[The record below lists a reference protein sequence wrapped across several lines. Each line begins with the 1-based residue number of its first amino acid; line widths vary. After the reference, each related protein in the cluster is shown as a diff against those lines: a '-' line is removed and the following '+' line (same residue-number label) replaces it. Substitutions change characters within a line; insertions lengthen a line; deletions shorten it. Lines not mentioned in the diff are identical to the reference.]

1 MDNKNRDDIT
11 KSLERAKLSKS
22 YVSEKSFDLLDKTAK
37 RLSNLRTDLEEDK
50 KLDEEAKN
58 KEQEDHKQNDEVAN
72 TSETPKE
79 EYESR
84 LKTSE
89 TSSETNVNETETQE
103 NATSR
108 LKTNVN
114 NESKIG
120 EGKEEI
126 TAPEPK
132 VSKSRLKT
140 CVSNKITKTFGFT
153 ENQGKISKTVT
164 VASKTGKGI
173 SKISGSIT
181 RASRDLDKA
190 ISSDGTGSD
199 YLKTSVKRKTNKAV
213 KKTINKRVIN
223 PIKKPVKKVVNKVTA
238 PIKNKIANAFRL
250 VMKKGIKLL
259 LSAISAISEFILP
272 LALVVLVVVL
282 ISSIFSWGSKTTN
295 SYQNYMTTMQ
305 ESFDKEVNDF
315 MRENPDSLVV
325 GVRGTYGKIDWRVP
339 LSIMQGTGADL
350 SLDATEKELLEKFK
364 SAGLLEKHEII
375 EQTTTTGEGENQTIS
390 TTKIMV
396 ITNPEYDE
404 YMEWIN
410 NNFSYMNSFMQKK
423 KVTDYSSTGFNA
435 LQLELIKSL
444 YESDNLF
451 DEFDKKFVDYPIRYG
466 SNDSSINLNSDY
478 YNSKNT
484 LATAGFK
491 GQCTWFSFGR
501 VLENTGIKMPTG
513 NAQTWLS
520 SAIAMGY
527 KTGSRPAPN
536 SVAVLAGRK
545 YGHVAYVEAYDG
557 TSITISEGNVGNKCS
572 VDSSDCSQ
580 VDYAKEHANELVRTK
595 TYSSLKEYREASKS
609 SGLYLVGFIYTD

>member
-11 KSLERAKLSKS
+11 KSLERAKLAKS
-22 YVSEKSFDLLDKTAK
+22 YTSEKSFDLLDKTAK
-37 RLSNLRTDLEEDK
+37 KLSNLRTDLEEDK
-50 KLDEEAKN
+50 KLEEEAKN

-72 TSETPKE
+72 TSEIPKE

-89 TSSETNVNETETQE
+89 NSSETNVNETETQE
-103 NATSR
+103 NTTSR

-120 EGKEEI
+120 EGKEDI
-126 TAPEPK
+126 TTPEPK
-132 VSKSRLKT
+132 VSKSKLKT
-140 CVSNKITKTFGFT
+140 CVSNKIAKTFGFT

-181 RASRDLDKA
+181 RASKDLDKA
-190 ISSDGTGSD
+190 ISSDGTGRD
-199 YLKTSVKRKTNKAV
+199 YLKTSVKRKTNKTV

-238 PIKNKIANAFRL
+238 PIKNKIANAIRL

-305 ESFDKEVNDF
+305 ESFDKEVNEF

-350 SLDATEKELLEKFK
+350 SLDATEKELFEKFK

-375 EQTTTTGEGENQTIS
+375 EQTTTTGEGENQTTS

-396 ITNPEYDE
+396 ITNPGYDE

-435 LQLELIKSL
+435 LQLELMKSL

-466 SNDSSINLNSDY
+466 KNDNSMNLNSDY

-484 LATAGFK
+484 LTTAGFK

-501 VLENTGIKMPTG
+501 TLENTGIKMPTG

>member
-11 KSLERAKLSKS
+11 KSIERAKLTKS
-22 YVSEKSFDLLDKTAK
+22 YASEKSFDLLDKTAK
-37 RLSNLRTDLEEDK
+37 RLSNLKTDLEDDK
-50 KLDEEAKN
+50 KTEEETNN
-58 KEQEDHKQNDEVAN
+58 KEQESQEQKNEVVDTPE
-72 TSETPKE
+72 TSKE

-89 TSSETNVNETETQE
+89 NSPEKTINENETQE
-103 NATSR
+103 NTTSR

-114 NESKIG
+114 KEDVIG
-120 EGKEEI
+120 EGKEE
-126 TAPEPK
+126 TNTPEPK
-132 VSKSRLKT
+132 VSKSKLKT
-140 CVSNKITKTFGFT
+140 CVSNKISNTFGFT

-164 VASKTGKGI
+164 VVSKTGKGI
-173 SKISGSIT
+173 SKVSGSIT

-190 ISSDGTGSD
+190 ISSDGTGKD

-213 KKTINKRVIN
+213 KKTINKRIIN

-238 PIKNKIANAFRL
+238 PIKNKIASAFRL

-305 ESFDKEVNDF
+305 QSFDKEVNEF
-315 MRENPDSLVV
+315 MRENPDCLVV
-325 GVRGTYGKIDWRVP
+325 GVRGSYGKIDWRVP

-350 SLDATEKELLEKFK
+350 SLDATEKELFEKFK

-375 EQTTTTGEGENQTIS
+375 EQTTTTGEGENQTTS

-396 ITNPEYDE
+396 ITNPGYDE

-423 KVTDYSSTGFNA
+423 KVTDYSSTGFNT

-466 SNDSSINLNSDY
+466 SNVNSMNLSSDY

-484 LATAGFK
+484 LTTSGFK

-501 VLENTGIKMPTG
+501 ALENTGIKMPTG

-520 SAIAMGY
+520 SAVAMGY

-545 YGHVAYVEAYDG
+545 FGHVAYVEAYDG

-580 VDYAKEHANELVRTK
+580 VEYAKKHANELVRTK
-595 TYSSLKEYREASKS
+595 TYSSLKAYKEASKS